1 MTTQEGRLC
10 LTRGLPRQGLPHLG
24 SPLAVPAHPSS
35 LVLLWV
41 PSRNGRP
48 CVQRRT
54 TASQA
59 QARALA
65 LDVNSAPSIAK
76 SAVYNCPTDDGTQVL
91 AYFRASETTTV
102 VSGTQR
108 LAHSSQ
114 LSSPALAPR
123 LSRCASYSVGWRRRM
138 GYGAAVLADSAAS
151 TPIGPMS
158 GGGFPQLDHL
168 SAEDPGILYWT
179 GRDVRC
185 FVRRPHRPTPR
196 LNAPVTNQRVIVT
209 QSCR

>member
-1 MTTQEGRLC
+1 VTGVSNAGLTGLALLAGLTGVCGCSSGSPTPSVLLPASPASPARTPLTASSSSPEQVMTTQEGRLC

-102 VSGTQR
+102 VSVALSGCSFITAEFTSARTKTEPLRQLLSR
-108 LAHSSQ
+108 LAPPNGLWRS
-114 LSSPALAPR
+114 R
-123 LSRCASYSVGWRRRM
+123 LG
-138 GYGAAVLADSAAS
+138 
-151 TPIGPMS
+151 
-158 GGGFPQLDHL
+158 
-168 SAEDPGILYWT
+168 
-179 GRDVRC
+179 
-185 FVRRPHRPTPR
+185 
-196 LNAPVTNQRVIVT
+196 
-209 QSCR
+209 